1 MLENW
6 CYEKEVLKR
15 MSSHFKTQE
24 PLPDHIIDKLV
35 HAKRANSGSFSSA
48 LFSGYFLTSL
58 WAGLINR
65 RQIFFGMFDIL
76 LHTKSQ
82 QRQLPH
88 YSDSGWVN
96 TAKMWEELR
105 KEITWIQQPP
115 GTNPAASFGHLM
127 GG

>member
-15 MSSHFKTQE
+15 MSSHFKTKE

-35 HAKRANSGSFSSA
+35 HAKRANS
-48 LFSGYFLTSL
+48 
-58 WAGLINR
+58 GLINR